1 MIYILT
7 RPLGASIGDFLSQDK
22 DAGGL
27 ALGTMTTS
35 AIFLVA
41 IVAVIAYLTVTH
53 RDQIELLEPA

>member
-1 MIYILT
+1 
-7 RPLGASIGDFLSQDK
+7 
-22 DAGGL
+22 
-27 ALGTMTTS
+27 MTTS